1 VRYSK
6 STRYALY
13 AAIEMAVAD
22 GPVTVAQVSKR
33 FRIPETALAKVMQT
47 LVRAGIARGVRG
59 VGGGYVLSRPPAELT
74 TLDVIAVFDPPRR
87 EGQCLLEDGAPATC
101 TEDLDCRLRRLFDEV
116 DEQVRCTFAS
126 VTLATLVRRPLGAA
140 IRPTQ

>member
-1 VRYSK
+1 MRYSK

-33 FRIPETALAKVMQT
+33 FRIPGTALAKVMQT

-87 EGQCLLEDGAPATC
+87 EGQCLLEDGAPALPRLVPHALGRS
-101 TEDLDCRLRRLFDEV
+101 ERFGRHADRDLAAPRHLGLLRV
-116 DEQVRCTFAS
+116 V
-126 VTLATLVRRPLGAA
+126 
-140 IRPTQ
+140 